1 MSSLHWRAA
10 APLAVVAGLAA
21 PFAALAAPLAAQ
33 EPRLQTLPVDP
44 LVEVEWLLRHIAD
57 DDVVVVEAERRP
69 GEFAEEHI
77 AGARPLRFQDIT
89 WDGEEGWIVEF
100 PEVDE
105 IVAVLR
111 AAGIQRDSRVV
122 IYGTSMT
129 ATARTWATFDFL
141 GLGDRA
147 FLLDGGIADWKAAGG
162 AVESGEAPPVE
173 PGDVVAR
180 SPVDFRVSADW
191 VARAARRPLGRAA
204 RRPSRRRVHRRRR
217 RPRRR
222 GQPRPHS
229 RRGPALLGGADGPRE
244 QRPASCRATGSR
256 AFWNG
261 TARARARPTSSTA

>member
-10 APLAVVAGLAA
+10 APLAVVAGLAAPFAALAA

-180 SPVDFRVSADW
+180 SPVDFTASRRTGCTSGSATPRSRCST
-191 VARAARRPLGRAA
+191 RAPTTSTPATTAA
-204 RRPSRRRVHRRRR
+204 SATGATPAIFPARPS
-217 RPRRR
+217 
-222 GQPRPHS
+222 S
-229 RRGPALLGGADGPRE
+229 
-244 QRPASCRATGSR
+244 TGRS
-256 AFWNG
+256 
-261 TARARARPTSSTA
+261 